1 MAKKNSV
8 SIYDIATDAGVS
20 AGTVSRV
27 INGHPTIS
35 DAVRE
40 KIIVASRKRGFI
52 PRKRV
57 GMIAVAVGDDSRLDS
72 LGYIDQAIAALAKEL
87 RDHNYIMQLTD
98 LNKVDFLQAVSF
110 DAVIGVIFED
120 DIELLQKTFSR
131 LPNLPV
137 ITVNRPLNEL
147 GYHSF
152 SIDHRMGAREAT
164 ELLIGKGHQRIAFIE
179 AKSSNWGSK
188 ERLAGYKEALE
199 NAGIEYIPDYTYYS
213 TETMLHDIVEHLK
226 INKITGVVNCSEDIA
241 LDFSHYLT
249 NILKIKIPEDMS
261 VVTVGIGDIQRY
273 MSPPQ
278 TVIQQP
284 LKGLIKMIVSEL
296 GSIIKNKENC
306 KLRNVVIGSEIV
318 ERNSVTGI

>member
-1 MAKKNSV
+1 MAKGKSV
-8 SIYDIATDAGVS
+8 SIYDIAADAGVS

-27 INGHPTIS
+27 INGHPAIS

-40 KIIVASRKRGFI
+40 KIIVASRQRGFI

-57 GMIAVAVGDDSRLDS
+57 GMIAVAVGEYSRLDF
-72 LGYIDQAIAALAKEL
+72 GYIDQAIATLAKEL
-87 RDHNYIMQLTD
+87 KDHNYIMYLTD
-98 LNKVDFLQAVSF
+98 LNKVDFLQAISF

-120 DIELLQKTFSR
+120 DIELLQRTFSP

-137 ITVNRPLNEL
+137 ITINRPLNEL

-164 ELLIGKGHQRIAFIE
+164 EYLIRNGHRRIAFIE
-179 AKSSNWGSK
+179 AKSSNMGAR
-188 ERLAGYKEALE
+188 ERLAGYQDALK
-199 NAGIEYIPDYTYYS
+199 NVGIEYNSEHTYYS
-213 TETMLHDIVEHLK
+213 TETKLHDIVEHLK
-226 INKITGVVNCSEDIA
+226 KDQITGVVNCSEDIA

-249 NILKIKIPEDMS
+249 NILKIRIPEDIS
-261 VVTVGIGDIQRY
+261 VVTVEIGDIQRY

-284 LKGLIKMIVSEL
+284 LKTLIKMVVSEL
-296 GSIIKNKENC
+296 GYIIETKERC
-306 KLRNVVIGSEIV
+306 KLRNVIIESGIV
-318 ERNSVTGI
+318 ERNSVAEI